1 MKRALMML
9 APLAM
14 LALSAGCDET
24 ELGVLPSGVQ
34 TAVLSVAG
42 KADALAKP
50 IQDRL
55 RLHSMDGSGD
65 GQQHQYGGAGPTG
78 GGGGGNGDGDRD
90 RDRKRDGSCN
100 DGG

>member
-1 MKRALMML
+1 MKRMLMIL

-14 LALSAGCDET
+14 LALSVGCDET
-24 ELGVLPSGVQ
+24 ELGALPAGVQ
-34 TAVLSVAG
+34 AAVTSFDG

-50 IQDRL
+50 TQDRL

-65 GQQHQYGGAGPTG
+65 GNQHQYGGAGPTG
-78 GGGGGNGDGDRD
+78 GGGGNGEGD